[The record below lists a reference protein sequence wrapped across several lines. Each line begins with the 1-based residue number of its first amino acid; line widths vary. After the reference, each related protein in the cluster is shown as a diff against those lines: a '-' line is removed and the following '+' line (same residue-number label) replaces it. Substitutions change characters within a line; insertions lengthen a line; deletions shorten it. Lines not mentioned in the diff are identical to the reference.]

1 MIDSQTSPSRFQLNT
16 GPLVGGAVLIAAGG
30 LLALVGAALAG
41 SALIVAAQRRV
52 KQMDVPPTELARQKW
67 SQARAATAAG
77 VGAWRNGPPA
87 AETHSS

>member
-1 MIDSQTSPSRFQLNT
+1 
-16 GPLVGGAVLIAAGG
+16 
-30 LLALVGAALAG
+30 
-41 SALIVAAQRRV
+41 V